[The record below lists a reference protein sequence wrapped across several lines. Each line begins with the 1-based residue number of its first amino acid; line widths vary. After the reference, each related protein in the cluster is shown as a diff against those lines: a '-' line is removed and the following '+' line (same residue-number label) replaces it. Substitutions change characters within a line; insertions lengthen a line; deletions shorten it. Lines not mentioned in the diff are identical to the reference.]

1 MIVQQRRSGKR
12 HLVAPD
18 GLATRCGRIL
28 HRTKWKPTQARICD
42 CRMCLAAL
50 MAWVENRQV

>member
-28 HRTKWKPTQARICD
+28 HRTNWRRTHARICD
-42 CRMCLAAL
+42 CERCLHL
-50 MAWVENRQV
+50 VMAEAGRRT